1 MVTLKISFAHVV
13 DGQAATSYR
22 PCPQPTARA
31 ALTHQKQ
38 TNTTPVSI
46 PEPTKPQRPPSD
58 SVPPPSAPTSVE
70 DKPAALEASGSLNPH
85 GIEDHG
91 NVKREQS
98 TPITME
104 DCAIS
109 PNGISEDDLCMPVT
123 CSQEE
128 NQSEDSTLVFPDTP
142 MNTFQKL
149 RTRFSLYTPGSSL
162 HLQHIAQSDPSHT
175 RRYRS
180 HQMQHTPDLRVPL
193 TWSHAMTTD
202 SDGAHGGSGVKQSS
216 PPSSPSLKL
225 HQQSQSLNA
234 SDTQKSDESIGSEN
248 TSKNVLSQVE
258 AQTGVGVQLQASQG
272 THSQDQ
278 SSTAQN
284 PLREVEKTPPAELAR
299 KSAVP
304 TTPELSQHQK
314 AFPGNAEKSLHVTA
328 PELNQHSDVAANS
341 EPVTDVKG
349 RSDPCPLLPHAS
361 ASPQHLLQQT
371 NSSLSV
377 SLPPSSGPVRSN
389 TTTPQ
394 QPNASVSFALQPSSG
409 PVHSSATPE
418 VPKVSR
424 PDTIGGDLQD
434 NIPAPVNAASN
445 SGIDEGL
452 PDSEPEERDSV
463 ATRLLTQPS
472 PSNSTQFMHLQN
484 SSQSFAPATSDKT
497 HHLPSIIPT
506 KEHSLLSNPASHPN
520 QKSAPIEDTSQE
532 ETSDDDDDA
541 RSDLTYQSSTTS
553 GSTTRNPTTEDSR
566 NSSLSQALHPPIAG
580 MQPRTSSLLTV
591 TPALGTAGSGK
602 MTSFA
607 DMHAPVGPQ
616 SNATGDEQSQTSV
629 QSVEMSVISRE
640 QQLSNLASH
649 PTQQSAPPNEDSF
662 DGETSY
668 GDDARVMY
676 QSSASA
682 SATHTRA
689 SLREPPLSAPTHPPA
704 HRSQPPTTLTNRS
717 VNASSHMEHAKV
729 RLPPSEVPSMI
740 DKSAETYPSA
750 ATVVEAAHEADVS
763 AVPAS
768 SSPVEQPVVVSSG
781 EGCPP
786 VLSRLENVYRQ
797 DSGYLGSHHFVSSNI
812 LHRHPD
818 RMEPSDRMPMDSY
831 QREQDSQG
839 I

>member
-1 MVTLKISFAHVV
+1 MPQVAASDEMPTPKAKEPLEAKPSMLDAADSENAQYIHKPPSMAVNQSPLIATKDPSMPQNSYVNTEPDLQLPKMCSQSSDSSDSFIMLPDTFSSYCDRLKMQCSPFTSQSSTSTPHHLGTSLSHLSRIEGSLRSDQQQHVPDV
-13 DGQAATSYR
+13 RTALVYSHSATADPGGVHSGSQAED
-22 PCPQPTARA
+22 PTAPF
-31 ALTHQKQ
+31 T
-38 TNTTPVSI
+38 
-46 PEPTKPQRPPSD
+46 
-58 SVPPPSAPTSVE
+58 
-70 DKPAALEASGSLNPH
+70 
-85 GIEDHG
+85 
-91 NVKREQS
+91 
-98 TPITME
+98 
-104 DCAIS
+104 
-109 PNGISEDDLCMPVT
+109 
-123 CSQEE
+123 
-128 NQSEDSTLVFPDTP
+128 
-142 MNTFQKL
+142 
-149 RTRFSLYTPGSSL
+149 
-162 HLQHIAQSDPSHT
+162 
-175 RRYRS
+175 
-180 HQMQHTPDLRVPL
+180 
-193 TWSHAMTTD
+193 
-202 SDGAHGGSGVKQSS
+202 
-216 PPSSPSLKL
+216 PSLKL
-225 HQQSQSLNA
+225 HQQSQSQNA
-234 SDTQKSDESIGSEN
+234 GVTQRSDESIGPEN
-248 TSKNVLSQVE
+248 TSKSVLSHVE

-272 THSQDQ
+272 SHSQDQ
-278 SSTAQN
+278 SGTVQN
-284 PLREVEKTPPAELAR
+284 PLREVEKTLPAELAQ

-349 RSDPCPLLPHAS
+349 RSDPCPLLPQAS

-389 TTTPQ
+389 TTPHRLLQ

-434 NIPAPVNAASN
+434 NLPAPVNAPSN

-452 PDSEPEERDSV
+452 PDSESEERDSV

-497 HHLPSIIPT
+497 HHLPSIIPA

-553 GSTTRNPTTEDSR
+553 GSTTRNPTAEDSR

-629 QSVEMSVISRE
+629 QSVETSVISRE

-649 PTQQSAPPNEDSF
+649 PTQQSAPNGDSF

-717 VNASSHMEHAKV
+717 VNASSHMEQAKV

-750 ATVVEAAHEADVS
+750 ATVVEAAHEADAS
-763 AVPAS
+763 AVPAYS
-768 SSPVEQPVVVSSG
+768 SVEQPVVVSSG

-818 RMEPSDRMPMDSY
+818 SMEPSDRMPMDSY